1 VRLRRHL
8 SRALFYRTAGEGGRF
23 VPGVKKMMEYQG
35 RLIDMIDS
43 MCDGTDV
50 LFHSVRDVKDIMT
63 CDVKTLTLDDSIETC
78 LEVMTVNNIRHVPI
92 VDTSTKNDKSYFV
105 GIVSQRDVFRQLS
118 PFFDKVGQEDTD
130 TRALN
135 QHLEKIVTRH
145 PKCASP
151 DTPIQE
157 ATGMMVNNR
166 IDSIPVLDDGDLVG
180 IVTATDVLK
189 LFIRLRAI
197 GLLCENKNKTEPRRR
212 FIDLLSGDSEE
223 AINVLSTV
231 LRTVE
236 DVMTRDVV
244 CLTERD
250 HLSGVMKVMRRG
262 VFRHVP
268 VVNKEGKIVG
278 IISDRDVL
286 RLLPYRQGPRKSQTG
301 VFREDLFDVE
311 PDEPVVREL
320 ISRVMNQ
327 SVIHVRP
334 DCDFYDA
341 VKMLHD
347 KRIGCLPVVD
357 EEKKVLGIATVTDVM
372 RGLLAAYAL
381 FEKTLS

>member
-1 VRLRRHL
+1 V
-8 SRALFYRTAGEGGRF
+8 E
-23 VPGVKKMMEYQG
+23 
-35 RLIDMIDS
+35 
-43 MCDGTDV
+43 TD
-50 LFHSVRDVKDIMT
+50 K
-63 CDVKTLTLDDSIETC
+63 
-78 LEVMTVNNIRHVPI
+78 
-92 VDTSTKNDKSYFV
+92 
-105 GIVSQRDVFRQLS
+105 
-118 PFFDKVGQEDTD
+118 
-130 TRALN
+130 RALN

-145 PKCASP
+145 PKCVSP

-157 ATGMMVNNR
+157 ATGMMVHNR
-166 IDSIPVLDDGDLVG
+166 VDSIPVLDNDDLVG

-223 AINVLSTV
+223 AMNVLSTV

-236 DVMTRDVV
+236 DIMTRKVV
-244 CLTERD
+244 CLAERD
-250 HLSGVMKVMRRG
+250 HLLEVMKAMKRG

-268 VVNKEGKIVG
+268 VVSKEGKIVG

-286 RLLPYRQGPRKSQTG
+286 RLLPYRQGPRKPRTG

-311 PDEPVVREL
+311 SDEPVVREL
-320 ISRVMNQ
+320 VSRVMSMN
-327 SVIHVRP
+327 VVHVRP
-334 DCDFYDA
+334 DCNFYDA
-341 VKMLHD
+341 VKMLYD
-347 KRIGCLPVVD
+347 KRISCLPVVD